1 MKDFQVGLELTA
13 SLLLI
18 VTEQM
23 RCAKHDLLVRFYCL
37 NLSSARN
44 KSFLKYTCLHNPKNK
59 IKATQNR
66 GVAGGWGSKRMKTEN
81 EIHRNLVYSQ
91 SIVG

>member
-59 IKATQNR
+59 IKATQNLG
-66 GVAGGWGSKRMKTEN
+66 GVEVN
-81 EIHRNLVYSQ
+81 ED
-91 SIVG
+91 